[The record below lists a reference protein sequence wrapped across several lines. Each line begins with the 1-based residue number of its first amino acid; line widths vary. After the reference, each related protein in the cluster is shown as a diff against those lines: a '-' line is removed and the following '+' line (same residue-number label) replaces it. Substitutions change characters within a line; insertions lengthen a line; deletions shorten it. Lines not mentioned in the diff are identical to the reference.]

1 MHISRID
8 LKAQTAMYYTC
19 ITTISTVGNPD
30 GLYILR
36 SVFGFTLGV
45 GQKCNFPLVRDV
57 LKPESNPR
65 PLTKGSTLHC
75 VDFDFGSSSSYSRK
89 CGIVMRY
96 NSETRQL
103 QTTFKAI
110 AFAVQTKVVEVNQ
123 MLERANS
130 RFELL
135 PEKLKEKEEDEGDK
149 SGKDTGVKAGKGKD
163 KQVSAPLAV
172 RVPGIVILEKNRW
185 KTSLNDE
192 GKVDITHRKS
202 GEKRTITL
210 ADCLALPTISN

>member
-1 MHISRID
+1 
-8 LKAQTAMYYTC
+8 
-19 ITTISTVGNPD
+19 
-30 GLYILR
+30 
-36 SVFGFTLGV
+36 
-45 GQKCNFPLVRDV
+45 
-57 LKPESNPR
+57 
-65 PLTKGSTLHC
+65 
-75 VDFDFGSSSSYSRK
+75 
-89 CGIVMRY
+89 MRY

-135 PEKLKEKEEDEGDK
+135 PEKLKEKEEDEGDE

-172 RVPGIVILEKNRW
+172 RLPRTILLKGKRW
-185 KTSLNDE
+185 KTSLNVE
-192 GKVDITHRKS
+192 GKVIITEKKH
-202 GEKRTITL
+202 GETRTITL
-210 ADCLALPTISN
+210 AECLALPSISK